1 RKAGKQESRKAG
13 KQESRKA
20 GKQES
25 RKAGKQERIYK
36 KAAALT
42 AAFFMGGNI
51 YLTGFPIGQH
61 KGKPGLVV
69 NIVNVILAL
78 ACWWVFRGRSFN

>member
-1 RKAGKQESRKAG
+1 
-13 KQESRKA
+13 
-20 GKQES
+20 
-25 RKAGKQERIYK
+25 
-36 KAAALT
+36 
-42 AAFFMGGNI
+42 MGGNI